1 MFATLS
7 LSGGRSKQMVLA
19 PSEAVIRTGERSLVI
34 LAEGDGKFRQ
44 QEVEI
49 GIEMG
54 GSTEIRKG
62 LTAGD
67 KVVLSGQFLIDSE
80 ASLKS
85 GISRLEAPMAPKA
98 EPAAPAPTGL
108 HKGTGV
114 VTGVSAPDGYLELK
128 HDPIAS
134 MKWPVMQMGFSVP
147 DKKLLEG
154 VKKGDTVEFEMKG
167 LPNKEGDFVIES
179 LKLSPGAKAAK

>member
-1 MFATLS
+1 
-7 LSGGRSKQMVLA
+7 VLV

-34 LAEGDGKFRQ
+34 LAEGEGRFRQ

-62 LTAGD
+62 LKAGD
-67 KVVLSGQFLIDSE
+67 KIVLSGQFLIDSE
-80 ASLKS
+80 ASLRS
-85 GISRLEAPMAPKA
+85 TMGRLAAPK
-98 EPAAPAPTGL
+98 PAASPATAL

-128 HDPIAS
+128 HDPIPS
-134 MKWPVMQMGFSVP
+134 MKWPVMQMGFQVV
-147 DKKLLEG
+147 DRKLLEG
-154 VKKGDTVEFEMKG
+154 LKKGDLVEFEMRG
-167 LPNKEGDFVIES
+167 VPNKDGDFIVETV
-179 LKLSPGAKAAK
+179 KRRDAKAAP